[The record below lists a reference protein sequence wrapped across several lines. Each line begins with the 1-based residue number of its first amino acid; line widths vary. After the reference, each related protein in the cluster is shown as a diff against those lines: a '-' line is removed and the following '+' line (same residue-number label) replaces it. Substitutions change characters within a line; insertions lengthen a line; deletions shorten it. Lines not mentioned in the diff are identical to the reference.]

1 MNRYKRIIII
11 AWLCTIQ
18 AKGLAYFNICS
29 FGESIPINNKGYYPR
44 TPKNK
49 SEIIN
54 VYLNNRTMH
63 ISNLSK
69 ATIHYSIYSNIQM
82 LLSEDMLV
90 SGMERDV
97 DFSSFDKGTYYI
109 LIETEEGL
117 LQGEFS
123 L

>member
-1 MNRYKRIIII
+1 
-11 AWLCTIQ
+11 
-18 AKGLAYFNICS
+18 
-29 FGESIPINNKGYYPR
+29 
-44 TPKNK
+44 
-49 SEIIN
+49 
-54 VYLNNRTMH
+54 MH